1 MMIEIL
7 IDEPF
12 QSPALA
18 KLLEKA
24 IAATLAAENAQG
36 DVTLV
41 VGDDEAITELN
52 QRFLGNPG
60 PTDVLSFPAQP
71 TADAF
76 VPAPVAEPYLGDIVI
91 AYPYAAAQAARYGR
105 AVAAELALL
114 AVHGTLHLLGYD
126 HAEPEEKATMWAR
139 QDAILESMQTP

>member
-1 MMIEIL
+1 MIEIH

-12 QSPALA
+12 QSPELA
-18 KLLEKA
+18 NLLKRA
-24 IAATLAAENAQG
+24 VAATLAAENVQG
-36 DVTLV
+36 DVTLIV
-41 VGDDEAITELN
+41 TDDDAIADLN

-60 PTDVLSFPAQP
+60 PTDVLSFPALQ

-76 VPAPVAEPYLGDIVI
+76 VPAPDAEPYLGDIAI
-91 AYPYAAAQAARYGR
+91 AYPYAAAQATRYGR
-105 AVAAELALL
+105 DIADELTLL

-139 QDAILESMQTP
+139 QDAILAGMQAP